1 MNITPDFPFLN
12 IDHPFTNKKISIYL
26 DKHSHV
32 SFDTKNYVVKQISH
46 LSKGVAIEASALCQL
61 RDMP

>member
-12 IDHPFTNKKISIYL
+12 IDHPFTNEKISIYL
-26 DKHSHV
+26 DKHTLM
-32 SFDTKNYVVKQISH
+32 SFDTKNDVVNQISH
-46 LSKGVAIEASALCQL
+46 LSKGVVIEASALCQL